1 VSSVRQAPRAAEL
14 GEDGER
20 HKLRLELKLVADVGL
35 VGLPN
40 AGKSTLLSV
49 ITNARPEI
57 AAYAFTTLTPNLG
70 MVDHRGD
77 SFLVSD
83 IPGLIEGASE
93 GRGLGDEFLRHV
105 ERTAVLLHLIDCT
118 SADVAADW
126 KVIRGEL
133 SQYKTDL
140 SAKPALIVLTKTEL
154 IPAED
159 VEAQAK
165 ILRGL
170 TSQEVF
176 AISAQTHQ
184 GLTQLL
190 DRTLKLVAEARTAR
204 AAAALEAELPV
215 IDETSLPDAWNVE
228 PSGPGGWRVNGE
240 RLEGFARR
248 TNVDQPDAVTRL
260 RDILRKTGVAREL
273 RRQGAVPGDL
283 IRIAD
288 REIEWLD

>member
-1 VSSVRQAPRAAEL
+1 VRQAPRAAEL
-14 GEDGER
+14 GEEGER

-57 AAYAFTTLTPNLG
+57 ASYAFTTLTPNLG

-126 KVIRGEL
+126 KIILGEL
-133 SQYKTDL
+133 RQYKTDL
-140 SAKPALIVLTKTEL
+140 SEKPVLIVLTKTEL
-154 IPAED
+154 IPAEE

-165 ILRGL
+165 ILREL
-170 TSQEVF
+170 TGQDVF
-176 AISAQTHQ
+176 MISAQTHQ
-184 GLTQLL
+184 GLTGLL
-190 DRTLKLVAEARTAR
+190 DRTLKLVSAAR
-204 AAAALEAELPV
+204 AARATAALDAALPI
-215 IDETSLPDAWNVE
+215 IDETSLPDAWHVE
-228 PSGPGGWRVNGE
+228 PSGPGGWRVTGE
-240 RLEGFARR
+240 RIEGFARR
-248 TNVDQPDAVTRL
+248 TNLDQPDAVTRL

-273 RRQGAVPGDL
+273 RRQGAIAGDL